1 MSIPRLP
8 APHPALPVAGA
19 AAILIA
25 SYPSTLPRSPVVAA
39 VVTAVLCVVATV
51 PAAFATRRRIRQD
64 NDSSARVLLACG
76 FTLVGP
82 VELPDDGLVN
92 RWELLATRHGTSPHP

>member
-64 NDSSARVLLACG
+64 NDSSPDRTGRVVVAAAAVTYGIGAL
-76 FTLVGP
+76 F
-82 VELPDDGLVN
+82 
-92 RWELLATRHGTSPHP
+92 GTAIA